1 MKISSNITIIL
12 FFIFIYFFFN
22 KKKELFSENKKS
34 IEELVK
40 EKVNEVY
47 LTDKES
53 IRNLTLIAGEL
64 QKNGLKINGNLNVS
78 GNLTGKT
85 IEDMY
90 NELNKLDNLKNLYQL
105 IQK

>member
-1 MKISSNITIIL
+1 MKISSNIAIIL
-12 FFIFIYFFFN
+12 FFIFIYFFFY
-22 KKKELFSENKKS
+22 KKKEHFSENKKS
-34 IEELVK
+34 IEDLVK
-40 EKVNEVY
+40 EKLNEVY

-53 IRNLTLIAGEL
+53 IRNLSLIVEEL

>member
-1 MKISSNITIIL
+1 MKVSSNIAIIL
-12 FFIFIYFFFN
+12 LFIFIYFFFN

-34 IEELVK
+34 IDELVK

-53 IRNLTLIAGEL
+53 IRNLTLIAEEL
-64 QKNGLKINGNLNVS
+64 QKNGLKINGNLNVF

-90 NELNKLDNLKNLYQL
+90 SELKKLDNLKNLYQL